1 MGIASHLLER
11 LCEDLEVLPLHTR
24 AYLDEFGTLLCYLE
38 GGRGGGTTLLHAPYT
53 EALPVLQALNGL
65 AFRGRVLLAL
75 DPSPLSPP
83 LGGPPHT
90 GATPAPLEALPP
102 TLEGLPLTGP
112 TRAPLEHLLRR
123 HRPDRLLLAFY
134 GQGLGRGFPGGKETE
149 AGWRPLEA
157 EGAPLHLRV
166 RSPTGLLY
174 PERRAYP
181 AWESPPLPVDL
192 PETEGPYLGGVGR
205 ALGVPTYGV
214 GLVDLKASLEALFRL
229 F

>member
-1 MGIASHLLER
+1 MGMASDLLER
-11 LCEDLEVLPLHTR
+11 LSEDPR
-24 AYLDEFGTLLCYLE
+24 SS
-38 GGRGGGTTLLHAPYT
+38 
-53 EALPVLQALNGL
+53 
-65 AFRGRVLLAL
+65 
-75 DPSPLSPP
+75 PS
-83 LGGPPHT
+83 
-90 GATPAPLEALPP
+90 TPAPTWTSSAPFFAIWRGKGRGHHPPPRPLHRGPPRAPGPKRPRLPGPGPPRPGPLPLSP

-192 PETEGPYLGGVGR
+192 PETEGPYLGG
-205 ALGVPTYGV
+205 
-214 GLVDLKASLEALFRL
+214 
-229 F
+229 

>member
-1 MGIASHLLER
+1 MGMASDLLER
-11 LCEDLEVLPLHTR
+11 LSEDLEVLSLHTR

-83 LGGPPHT
+83 P
-90 GATPAPLEALPP
+90 
-102 TLEGLPLTGP
+102 EGLPLPGP
-112 TRAPLEHLLRR
+112 TRAPLEHPLRR

>member
-1 MGIASHLLER
+1 MGMASDLLER
-11 LCEDLEVLPLHTR
+11 LSEDLEVLSLHTR

-38 GGRGGGTTLLHAPYT
+38 GGRGGGTSLLHAPDN
-53 EALPVLQALNGL
+53 EALPVLQARNGL

-75 DPSPLSPP
+75 DPSPLS
-83 LGGPPHT
+83 
-90 GATPAPLEALPP
+90 P

>member
-1 MGIASHLLER
+1 MGMASDLLER
-11 LCEDLEVLPLHTR
+11 LSEDLEVLYLHTR

-75 DPSPLSPP
+75 DPSPLSP
-83 LGGPPHT
+83 
-90 GATPAPLEALPP
+90 

-123 HRPDRLLLAFY
+123 HRPDRLLLGVY

-149 AGWRPLEA
+149 AGWRPLAA
-157 EGAPLHLRV
+157 EGAPLPRRV
-166 RSPTGLLY
+166 RSATGLLY

>member
-1 MGIASHLLER
+1 MGMASDLLER
-11 LCEDLEVLPLHTR
+11 LSEDLEVLSLHTR

-53 EALPVLQALNGL
+53 QAPPVPPALNARAL
-65 AFRGRVLLAL
+65 RARALLAL
-75 DPSPLSPP
+75 DPSPLS
-83 LGGPPHT
+83 
-90 GATPAPLEALPP
+90 P

>member
-1 MGIASHLLER
+1 MGMASDLLER
-11 LCEDLEVLPLHTR
+11 LSEDLEVLSLHTR

-75 DPSPLSPP
+75 DPSPLSPT
-83 LGGPPHT
+83 LAVRPP
-90 GATPAPLEALPP
+90 
-102 TLEGLPLTGP
+102 TGP
-112 TRAPLEHLLRR
+112 TRAPLEHLPRR
-123 HRPDRLLLAFY
+123 HRPYRLLLAFY

>member
-1 MGIASHLLER
+1 MGMASDLLER
-11 LCEDLEVLPLHTR
+11 LSEDLEVLSLHTR

-65 AFRGRVLLAL
+65 AFRGRVLLA
-75 DPSPLSPP
+75 
-83 LGGPPHT
+83 
-90 GATPAPLEALPP
+90 
-102 TLEGLPLTGP
+102 LEGLPLTGP

>member
-1 MGIASHLLER
+1 MGMASDLLER
-11 LCEDLEVLPLHTR
+11 LSEDLEVLSLHTR

-75 DPSPLSPP
+75 DPSPLSP
-83 LGGPPHT
+83 
-90 GATPAPLEALPP
+90 

-134 GQGLGRGFPGGKETE
+134 GQGLGRGFPG
-149 AGWRPLEA
+149 GWRPLEA

>member
-1 MGIASHLLER
+1 M
-11 LCEDLEVLPLHTR
+11 
-24 AYLDEFGTLLCYLE
+24 
-38 GGRGGGTTLLHAPYT
+38 
-53 EALPVLQALNGL
+53 LQALNGL

-75 DPSPLSPP
+75 DPSPLS
-83 LGGPPHT
+83 
-90 GATPAPLEALPP
+90 P

>member
-1 MGIASHLLER
+1 MGMASDLLER
-11 LCEDLEVLPLHTR
+11 LSEDLEVLSLHTR
-24 AYLDEFGTLLCYLE
+24 AYLDEFGTVLCSLE

-75 DPSPLSPP
+75 DPSPLS
-83 LGGPPHT
+83 
-90 GATPAPLEALPP
+90 P

-157 EGAPLHLRV
+157 EGAPPRA
-166 RSPTGLLY
+166 SSTPSAGPT
-174 PERRAYP
+174 
-181 AWESPPLPVDL
+181 PP
-192 PETEGPYLGGVGR
+192 GR
-205 ALGVPTYGV
+205 ARPSPWTCPRPRAPTSG
-214 GLVDLKASLEALFRL
+214 G
-229 F
+229 

>member
-1 MGIASHLLER
+1 MGMASDLLER
-11 LCEDLEVLPLHTR
+11 LSEDLEVLSLHTR

-75 DPSPLSPP
+75 DPSPLSP
-83 LGGPPHT
+83 
-90 GATPAPLEALPP
+90 
-102 TLEGLPLTGP
+102 TLEGLPPTGP
-112 TRAPLEHLLRR
+112 TRAPLEHR

>member
-1 MGIASHLLER
+1 MGMASDLLER
-11 LCEDLEVLPLHTR
+11 LSEDLEVLSLHTR

-38 GGRGGGTTLLHAPYT
+38 GGRGGGTTLLHAPST
-53 EALPVLQALNGL
+53 EALPVLQAPNGPP
-65 AFRGRVLLAL
+65 FRGRVLLAL
-75 DPSPLSPP
+75 APSPLS
-83 LGGPPHT
+83 
-90 GATPAPLEALPP
+90 P

>member
-1 MGIASHLLER
+1 MGMASDLLER
-11 LCEDLEVLPLHTR
+11 LSEDLEVLSLHTR

-75 DPSPLSPP
+75 DPSPLS
-83 LGGPPHT
+83 
-90 GATPAPLEALPP
+90 P

-205 ALGVPTYGV
+205 ALGVPADGV
-214 GLVDLKASLEALFRL
+214 GLVDLKARLEALCRPL
-229 F
+229 

>member
-1 MGIASHLLER
+1 MGMASDLLER
-11 LCEDLEVLPLHTR
+11 LSEDLEVLSLHTR

-53 EALPVLQALNGL
+53 EALPVLQALNRL

-75 DPSPLSPP
+75 DPSPLS
-83 LGGPPHT
+83 
-90 GATPAPLEALPP
+90 P

-192 PETEGPYLGGVGR
+192 PETEGPSLGGAGR

>member
-1 MGIASHLLER
+1 MGMASDLLER
-11 LCEDLEVLPLHTR
+11 LSEALEVLSLHTR

-75 DPSPLSPP
+75 DPSPLSP
-83 LGGPPHT
+83 
-90 GATPAPLEALPP
+90 A
-102 TLEGLPLTGP
+102 LEGLPLTGP
-112 TRAPLEHLLRR
+112 SRAPLEHLLRR
-123 HRPDRLLLAFY
+123 PRPDRLLLAFY

>member
-1 MGIASHLLER
+1 MGMASDLLER
-11 LCEDLEVLPLHTR
+11 LSEDLEVLSLHTR

-75 DPSPLSPP
+75 DPSPLSP
-83 LGGPPHT
+83 
-90 GATPAPLEALPP
+90 

-112 TRAPLEHLLRR
+112 TRAP
-123 HRPDRLLLAFY
+123 RPDRLLLAFY